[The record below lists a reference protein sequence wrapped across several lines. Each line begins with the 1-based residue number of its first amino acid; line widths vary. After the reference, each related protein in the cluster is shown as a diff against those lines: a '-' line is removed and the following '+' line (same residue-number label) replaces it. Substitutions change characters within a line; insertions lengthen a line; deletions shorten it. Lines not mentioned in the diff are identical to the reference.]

1 MQSGCDQIEFLI
13 SKAVDS
19 EATPEE
25 RELVDSH
32 VAGCDRCAYKLT
44 SFMEMAAIF
53 SDAPV
58 RPPDA
63 QVRSGVFT
71 EIKRL
76 QEADRRHQEVRTA
89 GDNRH
94 SSLPPFIPPTQVPA
108 RNNSLGSRLW
118 SFGSP
123 LAVMG
128 TAVAVLIVVMTLAAP
143 PAEVYQPMH
152 VATVA
157 TPAFPIGIGTE
168 PVPSIYMRMSPDA
181 GIPSPVVTKMAAY
194 SPAAS
199 ASIAVRSTAT
209 YVSDLL
215 LALSEPT
222 AVMESGDPSKLSSW
236 HLVKDAAYGYS
247 ISYPPN
253 WWTRVQNGIRY
264 FFPWGLGGTRYAP
277 YWIELRV
284 QDNPYGHTAE
294 TANDAMF
301 KGACKVE
308 SGSRGE
314 GKCLRRTFSDEANVY
329 NELYAFDASHIYLL
343 RAKVPMESSLGD
355 FQARWEEAQLVLA
368 RMSGSMSL
376 APDGVR
382 GALGYGPVLFLNGT
396 DLWAANAGSSG
407 TRPLT
412 RGYVVRQYALSPDLR
427 QAAFAAT
434 NDNTPQADAKYLY
447 VADSESEG
455 LVTPRLLAS
464 TLVVYDIAWYGDREL
479 LTIARSQDGVFGIY
493 RLDVNLEGGT
503 IDHTPRLLVE
513 LGSDMLGARGLSV
526 SPDRQLI
533 TFLAP
538 LGELKGTDIYAL
550 RPDGSDLRKVV
561 SHSDPLPPATGE
573 EDALTHEHQAIKS
586 YTWLDGSLEY
596 GGYHLDMLFTCGTF
610 SSPSLY
616 RGGFL
621 YSTQTAGRGTMLNPF
636 RLGAE
641 DPFHVQIVHVAYSS
655 HGKVALTGFYN
666 LRDSRAEVLAGL
678 WTADV
683 ADGGLIN
690 LKAHELP
697 ASPNGISDL
706 QWSPDGESVIYRETV
721 PREMFSIVSRYEG
734 EGSFKMMRLN
744 PSTGERT
751 VLYDGTGR

>member
-1 MQSGCDQIEFLI
+1 MRSGCDQIEFLI
-13 SKAVDS
+13 SKSVDG

-25 RELVDSH
+25 RALVDTH
-32 VAGCDRCAYKLT
+32 VAGCDSCAYKLT
-44 SFMEMAAIF
+44 AFMEMAAIF

-76 QEADRRHQEVRTA
+76 KEAERRHQEARTG
-89 GDNRH
+89 GDNRPPGM
-94 SSLPPFIPPTQVPA
+94 PPFTPPAHVPA
-108 RNNSLGSRLW
+108 RNASLGSRLW

-128 TAVAVLIVVMTLAAP
+128 TAVAVLIVAMTLAVP

-157 TPAFPIGIGTE
+157 SPVIPGGLSTE
-168 PVPSIYMRMSPDA
+168 PVPNIYTRSSPDE
-181 GIPSPVVTKMAAY
+181 GIPSPVVTKMAVY

-199 ASIAVRSTAT
+199 ASVAVRSTAT
-209 YVSDLL
+209 YVNDL

-236 HLVKDAAYGYS
+236 HLVKDPAYGYS

-284 QDNPYGHTAE
+284 EDNPYGYTAE
-294 TANDAMF
+294 TANSAMF
-301 KGACKVE
+301 NGACKVE

-314 GKCLRRTFSDEANVY
+314 GKCLRRTFDDGANVY
-329 NELYAFDASHIYLL
+329 DELYAFDPSHIYLL

-355 FQARWEEAQLVLA
+355 FQGRWQEVQLVFA
-368 RMSGSMSL
+368 RMSGRMSL
-376 APDGVR
+376 ASDGVR
-382 GALGYGPVLFLNGT
+382 GALGYSPVLFLNGT

-407 TRPLT
+407 ARPLT

-427 QAAFAAT
+427 QVAFAAT
-434 NDNTPQADAKYLY
+434 NDYNTPQADAKYLY
-447 VADSESEG
+447 VADSESDG
-455 LVTPRLLAS
+455 LVEPLLLAS
-464 TLVVYDIAWYGDREL
+464 NLVVYDIAWYGDREL
-479 LTIARSQDGVFGIY
+479 LAIARSQDGVFGIY
-493 RLDVNLEGGT
+493 RLAVNLEGEST
-503 IDHTPRLLVE
+503 DSTPRLLAE
-513 LGSDMLGARGLSV
+513 LGSEMLGARGLSV
-526 SPDRQLI
+526 SPDRQLV

-550 RPDGSDLRKVV
+550 RPNGTDLRKVI

-573 EDALTHEHQAIKS
+573 EDALSHENQAIKS
-586 YTWLDGSLEY
+586 YTWIDGSLEY
-596 GGYHLDMLFTCGTF
+596 GGYHLDMIFTCGTF

-621 YSTQTAGRGTMLNPF
+621 YSAQNAGRGTMLNPF
-636 RLGAE
+636 RLGTE
-641 DPFHVQIVHVAYSS
+641 DPYKVQIVHVAYSS
-655 HGKVALTGFYN
+655 QGKVALTGFYN
-666 LRDSRAEVLAGL
+666 LRDERAEVLAGL

-683 ADGGLIN
+683 ADGDLIN
-690 LKAHELP
+690 LKAQPLP
-697 ASPNGISDL
+697 TAPNGISDL
-706 QWSPDGESVIYRETV
+706 QWTPDGKSIIYRETV
-721 PREMFSIVSRYEG
+721 PREKFSIVSRYEG
-734 EGSFKMMRLN
+734 GGSFKMVRLD
-744 PSTGERT
+744 PGSGEQT
-751 VLYDGTGR
+751 VLFDGTGR